1 MNTPARASLPVIK
14 RLPKYY
20 RYLRSLQV
28 DGINS
33 ISSRELAAQMGTTA
47 SQVRQDFNCI
57 GDVNGRQGIGYS
69 VENLLSILEHLLF
82 GNGDLLPTILIGCGR
97 LGKAV
102 SRFITTD
109 TNGYKLIAA
118 FDNSADEV
126 GKEIS
131 GVQILNIDEL
141 EAFCAEHHPEVA
153 VLCLPRSGAE
163 ELSSRLVSL
172 GIQGFWNFS
181 HYDLSISYPDVV
193 VENVHLGDSLMSLG
207 YRLIAAFDVAQS
219 EVGKEISG
227 IQIRH
232 IDELES
238 FCAEHHPKVAVLC
251 VPRDGAEQVSG
262 RLVDLGIEGFWNFS
276 HYDLSVPY
284 PDVVVENVH
293 LGDSLMSLG
302 YRLRNQD

>member
-20 RYLRSLQV
+20 RYLCSLQA

-33 ISSRELAAQMGTTA
+33 ISSRELAAQMGT
-47 SQVRQDFNCI
+47 

-69 VENLLSILEHLLF
+69 VENLLSILEGLLF
-82 GNGDLLPTILIGCGR
+82 GNGDRLPTILIGCGR

-109 TNGYKLIAA
+109 TN
-118 FDNSADEV
+118 
-126 GKEIS
+126 
-131 GVQILNIDEL
+131 
-141 EAFCAEHHPEVA
+141 
-153 VLCLPRSGAE
+153 
-163 ELSSRLVSL
+163 
-172 GIQGFWNFS
+172 
-181 HYDLSISYPDVV
+181 
-193 VENVHLGDSLMSLG
+193 G